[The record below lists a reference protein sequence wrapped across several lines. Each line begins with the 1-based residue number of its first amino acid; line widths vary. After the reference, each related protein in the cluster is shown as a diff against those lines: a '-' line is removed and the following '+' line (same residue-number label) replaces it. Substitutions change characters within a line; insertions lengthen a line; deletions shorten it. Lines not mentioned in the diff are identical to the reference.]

1 MQWDSGNGSTYST
14 IKTISDPSVT
24 SLTMTNPPDSIVTG
38 TKYRV
43 RVFAVNSVG
52 NGTPSVYLDIMP
64 AALPSAPN

>member
-1 MQWDSGNGSTYST
+1 
-14 IKTISDPSVT
+14 
-24 SLTMTNPPDSIVTG
+24 MTNPPDSILTG